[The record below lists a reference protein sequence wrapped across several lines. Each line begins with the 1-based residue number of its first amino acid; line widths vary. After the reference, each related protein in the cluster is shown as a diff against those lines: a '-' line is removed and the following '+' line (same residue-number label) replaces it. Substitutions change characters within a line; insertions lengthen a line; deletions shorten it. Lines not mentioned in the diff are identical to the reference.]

1 MWGDKPWIS
10 DSIAFAA
17 DDYGGEILVTE
28 VSVPEDVVYIAFRD
42 SDEIPVA
49 RYVANED
56 GTATRI
62 VG

>member
-17 DDYGGEILVTE
+17 ADYDGEVLVTE

-42 SDEIPVA
+42 SNKDLVA